1 MHLKRIEISGF
12 KSFAN
17 RTIIDFE
24 KNVTAIVGPNGSGKS
39 NITEAIRW
47 VLGEQSAKSLRGGK
61 MPDIIFAGSDAKKAL
76 NLAEVTMVLDNSD
89 HYLPVDYAE
98 VSVKRRLFR
107 NGDSEF
113 YLNNQSCRLRDIQEL
128 FMDSGLGRESF
139 SIISQG
145 KVEAIFSS
153 KAEDRRGI
161 FEEAAGVLKYKQ
173 KKKQAEQKLFETQDN
188 LDRLADIIYELTEQL
203 TPLAQQKQ
211 AAQQFLTYKEELTQ
225 VDVSYVV
232 QEMQQ
237 SKQVWEEEKAQI
249 ASLKQEVQKLSHALT
264 QSENEL
270 LRLRQDR
277 AHLDEQ
283 LEEKNQDHLHLVEA
297 LKQAEGKKAVLQE
310 RSFHQQKNA
319 KELRHNLEQVQQQIE
334 QLEENQQTLIQKISQ
349 KNGQYQQIEKQLV
362 QLQQELAKYQKSP
375 KEWLEEL
382 RNQYLDQLQAKTNL
396 QNELTFI
403 EKQKQQDQQKNQ
415 QTVEKQQDLQATVR
429 ESKVKLDQLTVENE
443 ALQNQVQA
451 KQQALAA
458 AQKQVT
464 TQQEHLQKAQQ
475 MMYRLMNESQQV
487 QARRKTLADLQENYT
502 GYYQGVRQV
511 LTHRKQLSGII
522 GAVAELLDVDQLYAL
537 AIETALGAASQYIV
551 VEDEKAAR
559 QAITFLKQQRAGRAT
574 FLPLTTIQSRKVTEN
589 VKQQAASI
597 PGFLG
602 VASELV
608 TFEENHRAIMEN
620 LLGATLIS
628 EDLES
633 ANQLARRLNYRYR
646 VVSLE
651 GDVMNAG
658 GSMTGG
664 ANKRSGQTTLLGHQQ
679 ELNQLKAKEA
689 SVKERLLQAESQVK
703 TFQQDLAQKQA
714 EVEKMRQA
722 LEQLRMSQTTKENQ
736 VTNQA
741 EKLARLQQDLTNF
754 EFENREITELL
765 AEYDRDLADKQ
776 AQLQVMV
783 QQLAKL
789 NEEMDQLNTQADNLE
804 LKREALQQELADK
817 QAEFAVTKEQVNQ
830 LRQSFTANKMAL
842 EEAQKNLEQL
852 NVQLSMLDA
861 DFSDQELDEETLD
874 QQVSQLNERKLAL
887 QEEMQALREN
897 RYQTQRQIDELDQ
910 QYNTFNQEQKAK
922 LSQLTKL
929 EVQAN
934 RSEILL
940 DNRLNY
946 LQEEYELSFEQ
957 AQKQALE
964 LSDIDQA
971 KARIYELK
979 KAIQELGPINLSAIE
994 QYEQIKERYDF
1005 LTGQRDDLL
1014 QAKNQ
1019 LFETMNEMDEEVKL
1033 RFKTTFDAIATQFER
1048 VFPNMF
1054 GGGRARLS
1062 LTDPHD
1068 LLNTGVEIEA
1078 QPPGKHLK
1086 SLNLLSGGERT
1097 LTAISLLFAII
1108 QVRPV
1113 PFCVLDE
1120 VEAALDEANVLR
1132 FGKYLQTYQDETQFI
1147 VVTHR
1152 KGTMEAAN
1160 VLYGVTMEESGISKV
1175 LSVRLE
1181 EISEGGNLNR
1191 KEDNHD

>member
-17 RTIIDFE
+17 KTIIDFE

-61 MPDIIFAGSDAKKAL
+61 MPDIIFAGSDAKRAL

-98 VSVKRRLFR
+98 VSVTRRLFR

-113 YLNNQSCRLRDIQEL
+113 YLNKQACRLRDIQEL

-188 LDRLADIIYELTEQL
+188 LDRLEDIIYELTEQL

-211 AAQQFLTYKEELTQ
+211 AAEQYLTYKQELTE

-232 QEMQQ
+232 HEIQHNKKIWEQE
-237 SKQVWEEEKAQI
+237 KEKI
-249 ASLKQEVQKLSHALT
+249 TSLKQEVQKLSRMLT
-264 QSENEL
+264 QSENDL
-270 LRLRQDR
+270 LDLRQKR
-277 AHLDEQ
+277 AQLDEQ
-283 LEEKNQDHLHLVEA
+283 LETKNQDHLHLVEA

-319 KELRHNLEQVQQQIE
+319 KELRANLELVEQQME
-334 QLEENQQTLIQKISQ
+334 QLEDNQQSLIQQISH
-349 KNGQYQQIEKQLV
+349 KNGQYQQLEKELTHI
-362 QLQQELAKYQKSP
+362 QQELNKYQKTA
-375 KEWLEEL
+375 KEWLDEL
-382 RNQYLDQLQAKTNL
+382 RNQYLDQLQVKTNL
-396 QNELTFI
+396 QNELAFI
-403 EKQKQQDQQKNQ
+403 EKQKQQDEQKNQ
-415 QTVEKQQDLQATVR
+415 QTVANQQTLQETVRLAKEAFHQFSLEHEKLLEKVQKQQLALEKEQHQVSLQ
-429 ESKVKLDQLTVENE
+429 E
-443 ALQNQVQA
+443 
-451 KQQALAA
+451 
-458 AQKQVT
+458 
-464 TQQEHLQKAQQ
+464 EHLHKAQQ
-475 MMYRLMNESQQV
+475 LMYRLMNESQQV

-502 GYYQGVRQV
+502 GYYQGVRQI
-511 LTHRKQLSGII
+511 LTNKQKLAGIV
-522 GAVAELLDVDQLYAL
+522 GAVAELLDVDSLYAL
-537 AIETALGAASQYIV
+537 AIETALGAASQHIV
-551 VEDEKAAR
+551 VEDEKSAR
-559 QAITFLKQQRAGRAT
+559 QAITFLKQQRVGRAT
-574 FLPLTTIQSRKVTEN
+574 FLPLTTIQSRKINEH
-589 VKQQAASI
+589 VKQQAANI

-602 VASELV
+602 IASELV
-608 TFEENHRAIMEN
+608 MFAENHRAIIEN
-620 LLGATLIS
+620 LLGATLIT

-633 ANQLARRLNYRYR
+633 ANQLARQLNYRYR

-664 ANKRSGQTTLLGHQQ
+664 ANKRSGQTTLLGHQK
-679 ELNQLKAKEA
+679 ELNQLKEKEA
-689 SVKERLLQAESQVK
+689 SVRTRLIQAEKQVK
-703 TFQQDLAQKQA
+703 SLQETLHQKQENVEKIREDLEKIRMEQATKANQVENQEEKVSRLVQDLA
-714 EVEKMRQA
+714 
-722 LEQLRMSQTTKENQ
+722 
-736 VTNQA
+736 
-741 EKLARLQQDLTNF
+741 NF
-754 EFENREITELL
+754 EYENREITELL
-765 AEYDRDLADKQ
+765 AEYDRELSEKQ
-776 AQLQVMV
+776 IQLEKVLQS
-783 QQLAKL
+783 LAKL
-789 NEEMDQLNTQADNLE
+789 DQEMNQLNTQADKIE
-804 LKREALQQELADK
+804 LKREELQQELATK

-842 EEAQKNLEQL
+842 EEAQKNKDQL
-852 NVQLSMLDA
+852 NMQLSMLDA
-861 DFSDQELDEETLD
+861 DFSDQELDEETLSK
-874 QQVSQLNERKLAL
+874 QVGQLNASKHAL

-897 RYQTQRQIDELDQ
+897 RYQAQSQIDQLDQ
-910 QYNTFNQEQKAK
+910 QYNTLNQQQKEK
-922 LSQLTKL
+922 LAQLTKL

-940 DNRLNY
+940 DNRLDY

-957 AQKQALE
+957 ASTQAIE
-964 LSDIDQA
+964 LVDLDQA
-971 KARIYELK
+971 KVKIYELK
-979 KAIQELGPINLSAIE
+979 KAIQELGPINLSSIE
-994 QYEQIKERYDF
+994 QYEQIKERFDF

-1014 QAKNQ
+1014 QAKSQ

-1181 EISEGGNLNR
+1181 EISEDGNLTR
-1191 KEDNHD
+1191 KEEKHD

>member
-522 GAVAELLDVDQLYAL
+522 GAVAELLDVDPLYAL
-537 AIETALGAASQYIV
+537 AIETALGAASQ
-551 VEDEKAAR
+551 
-559 QAITFLKQQRAGRAT
+559 
-574 FLPLTTIQSRKVTEN
+574 
-589 VKQQAASI
+589 
-597 PGFLG
+597 
-602 VASELV
+602 
-608 TFEENHRAIMEN
+608 
-620 LLGATLIS
+620 
-628 EDLES
+628 
-633 ANQLARRLNYRYR
+633 
-646 VVSLE
+646 
-651 GDVMNAG
+651 
-658 GSMTGG
+658 
-664 ANKRSGQTTLLGHQQ
+664 
-679 ELNQLKAKEA
+679 
-689 SVKERLLQAESQVK
+689 
-703 TFQQDLAQKQA
+703 
-714 EVEKMRQA
+714 
-722 LEQLRMSQTTKENQ
+722 
-736 VTNQA
+736 
-741 EKLARLQQDLTNF
+741 
-754 EFENREITELL
+754 
-765 AEYDRDLADKQ
+765 
-776 AQLQVMV
+776 
-783 QQLAKL
+783 
-789 NEEMDQLNTQADNLE
+789 
-804 LKREALQQELADK
+804 
-817 QAEFAVTKEQVNQ
+817 
-830 LRQSFTANKMAL
+830 
-842 EEAQKNLEQL
+842 
-852 NVQLSMLDA
+852 
-861 DFSDQELDEETLD
+861 
-874 QQVSQLNERKLAL
+874 
-887 QEEMQALREN
+887 
-897 RYQTQRQIDELDQ
+897 
-910 QYNTFNQEQKAK
+910 
-922 LSQLTKL
+922 
-929 EVQAN
+929 
-934 RSEILL
+934 
-940 DNRLNY
+940 
-946 LQEEYELSFEQ
+946 
-957 AQKQALE
+957 
-964 LSDIDQA
+964 
-971 KARIYELK
+971 
-979 KAIQELGPINLSAIE
+979 
-994 QYEQIKERYDF
+994 
-1005 LTGQRDDLL
+1005 
-1014 QAKNQ
+1014 
-1019 LFETMNEMDEEVKL
+1019 
-1033 RFKTTFDAIATQFER
+1033 
-1048 VFPNMF
+1048 
-1054 GGGRARLS
+1054 
-1062 LTDPHD
+1062 
-1068 LLNTGVEIEA
+1068 
-1078 QPPGKHLK
+1078 
-1086 SLNLLSGGERT
+1086 
-1097 LTAISLLFAII
+1097 
-1108 QVRPV
+1108 
-1113 PFCVLDE
+1113 
-1120 VEAALDEANVLR
+1120 
-1132 FGKYLQTYQDETQFI
+1132 
-1147 VVTHR
+1147 
-1152 KGTMEAAN
+1152 
-1160 VLYGVTMEESGISKV
+1160 
-1175 LSVRLE
+1175 
-1181 EISEGGNLNR
+1181 
-1191 KEDNHD
+1191 